1 MYFEHILSNSSH
13 GQQWVKSCAD
23 FGHTVSVDWARE
35 AHRSDYHWRRG
46 VDQYWFFLEH
56 LFWCRPGFR
65 GQHLGVRDVISW
77 RSRITF
83 VLHSAKSAWFTVVT
97 CAKLHVLCN
106 IWSVM
111 NFKVQN
117 IIRISYTFKM
127 TFSLIINWYPIN
139 LHSCVLM
146 NFVWSVK
153 NFILC
158 ILRPVLDWYF
168 ANCYNIAIDIQ
179 INVVQL

>member
-1 MYFEHILSNSSH
+1 MDNSESSRVRTLDTE
-13 GQQWVKSCAD
+13 WVWSERERPTALTTTDGEVWTSID
-23 FGHTVSVDWARE
+23 FSWNICFGVVRVLE
-35 AHRSDYHWRRG
+35 ANIQGCGY
-46 VDQYWFFLEH
+46 E
-56 LFWCRPGFR
+56 
-65 GQHLGVRDVISW
+65 ISW

-83 VLHSAKSAWFTVVT
+83 VLHCTKPAWFTVVT
-97 CAKLHVLCN
+97 CAKFRVLCN
-106 IWSVM
+106 IWSVL
-111 NFKVQN
+111 NFKVLN

-127 TFSLIINWYPIN
+127 TFSLIINWYPIY

-158 ILRPVLDWYF
+158 ILRPVLEWYF